1 MGEANITKKIIYP
14 GSGNELEFTPGSKAT
29 FHFKTFTLSKDKE
42 RKEIDCSKK
51 VGQPFELLIGKQ
63 FKLVVWEELVRTM
76 KVGEIS
82 EFVVDSSLVE
92 SYPFVS
98 KSLRDHAAQQKGHHH
113 AHDHDHKKQGKHHCS
128 MAAFQDQGT
137 GYKDL
142 DELVKEKP
150 DLVFQMHLEKFEKS
164 GEYKKEA
171 WQMDDKE
178 KLAILPKY
186 KEEGNHFYKEKK
198 YTDAAL
204 KYSEALGCLEQ
215 LCLREKPK
223 DEAWNELNE
232 KKLPFLLNYAQC
244 KLLLGEYYE
253 VIRHTT
259 TVLDSIDPN
268 NVKALYRRAKA
279 HVGCWDPKEARQDF
293 ERVMELDQ
301 SLVKTVRKELEEL
314 DRKEKEHNEEYK
326 EKLKG
331 IFS

>member
-1 MGEANITKKIIYP
+1 MTTNPEEPFRT
-14 GSGNELEFTPGSKAT
+14 
-29 FHFKTFTLSKDKE
+29 DKSYLCF
-42 RKEIDCSKK
+42 I
-51 VGQPFELLIGKQ
+51 LL
-63 FKLVVWEELVRTM
+63 
-76 KVGEIS
+76 
-82 EFVVDSSLVE
+82 
-92 SYPFVS
+92 
-98 KSLRDHAAQQKGHHH
+98 
-113 AHDHDHKKQGKHHCS
+113 
-128 MAAFQDQGT
+128 

-142 DELVKEKP
+142 DELVKEKT

-178 KLAILPKY
+178 KLAVLPKY
-186 KEEGNHFYKEKK
+186 KEEGNHLYKEKK

-223 DEAWNELNE
+223 DKAWNELNQ

-244 KLLLGEYYE
+244 KLLLEEYYE